1 MPIAAKTNPM
11 LLSKMMDE
19 PYEKFRIS
27 IALVL
32 VFWIV
37 YAQLYRT
44 NPNHVH
50 ENKNISFDL
59 FDFGAFSILNQ
70 IGVTFGDIKPKS
82 KLFKTMVILQVIL
95 FWYVALH

>member
-1 MPIAAKTNPM
+1 MSKTLLFSQM
-11 LLSKMMDE
+11 LDE
-19 PYEKFRIS
+19 PFEKFQYAVILI
-27 IALVL
+27 IA
-32 VFWIV
+32 FWIV
-37 YAQLYRT
+37 YAQLYRM

>member
-1 MPIAAKTNPM
+1 MSKTLLFSQM
-11 LLSKMMDE
+11 LDE
-19 PYEKFRIS
+19 PFEKFQYAVILI
-27 IALVL
+27 IA
-32 VFWIV
+32 FWIV
-37 YAQLYRT
+37 YAQLYRA

>member
-1 MPIAAKTNPM
+1 MSKTLLFSQM
-11 LLSKMMDE
+11 LDE
-19 PYEKFRIS
+19 PFEKLQYAVILI
-27 IALVL
+27 IA
-32 VFWIV
+32 FWIV
-37 YAQLYRT
+37 YAQLYRM

>member
-1 MPIAAKTNPM
+1 MSKTTKTLLFSQM
-11 LLSKMMDE
+11 LDE
-19 PYEKFRIS
+19 PFEKFQSAVILI
-27 IALVL
+27 IA
-32 VFWIV
+32 FWIV
-37 YAQLYRT
+37 YAQMYRM

>member
-1 MPIAAKTNPM
+1 MSKTLLFSQM
-11 LLSKMMDE
+11 LDE
-19 PYEKFRIS
+19 PFEKFQSAVILI
-27 IALVL
+27 IA
-32 VFWIV
+32 FWIV
-37 YAQLYRT
+37 YAQLYRM

>member
-1 MPIAAKTNPM
+1 MSKTLLFSQM
-11 LLSKMMDE
+11 LDE
-19 PYEKFRIS
+19 PFEKFQYAVILI
-27 IALVL
+27 IA
-32 VFWIV
+32 FWIV
-37 YAQLYRT
+37 YAQLYRM

-82 KLFKTMVILQVIL
+82 KLFKTMIILQVIL

>member
-1 MPIAAKTNPM
+1 M
-11 LLSKMMDE
+11 LDE
-19 PYEKFRIS
+19 PFEKLQYAVILI
-27 IALVL
+27 IA
-32 VFWIV
+32 FWIV
-37 YAQLYRT
+37 YAQLYRM

>member
-1 MPIAAKTNPM
+1 MSTTTAKT
-11 LLSKMMDE
+11 LLFSKMLDE
-19 PYEKFRIS
+19 PIEKFQS
-27 IALVL
+27 AVMLMIA
-32 VFWIV
+32 FWLI
-37 YAQLYRT
+37 YATMYRA

-59 FDFGAFSILNQ
+59 FDFGAFSVLNQ

-82 KLFKTMVILQVIL
+82 KLFKSVVILHVIL

>member
-1 MPIAAKTNPM
+1 MSKTTKTLLFSQM
-11 LLSKMMDE
+11 LDE
-19 PYEKFRIS
+19 PFEKFQSAVILI
-27 IALVL
+27 IA
-32 VFWIV
+32 FWIV
-37 YAQLYRT
+37 YAQMYRM

-82 KLFKTMVILQVIL
+82 KLFKTMVILHVIL